1 MNENEKISKDDLID
15 TVGWFVDTLQKLK
28 IVKSLNDGQGLYH
41 NCSSYWGLYD

>member
-28 IVKSLNDGQGLYH
+28 IVNLL
-41 NCSSYWGLYD
+41 